1 MEHFNLLECIH
12 NHNNIEDWHCFHN
25 NHHHHNCRHHCWSH
39 RYKNHLPLREK
50 NVWVFFTLSLSDLVS
65 AESQV
70 DPKITGVS
78 ALVGSWAIW
87 MANFS
92 SWTNFTRCTH
102 IFWHDVFHAFGN
114 SINIFGKILSGNWRI
129 FRGLLQ
135 VLKYFLKEIIYIY
148 ITGFL
153 VLFILKRFLR
163 FLTSSFPYLWK

>member
-70 DPKITGVS
+70 DPTITGVS
-78 ALVGSWAIW
+78 ALVKNWPICKQRNWSKHQCCQITRSQRAILVSLW
-87 MANFS
+87 SYKQIAQ
-92 SWTNFTRCTH
+92 
-102 IFWHDVFHAFGN
+102 
-114 SINIFGKILSGNWRI
+114 ILSKADTLVINVPESWQT
-129 FRGLLQ
+129 Q
-135 VLKYFLKEIIYIY
+135 VF
-148 ITGFL
+148 T
-153 VLFILKRFLR
+153 
-163 FLTSSFPYLWK
+163 